1 MKYFLL
7 SILFFTSCQTA
18 HVTSSMPTLLVP
30 VYESKVGTEA
40 IRTHQ
45 SAPICLIINPNS
57 GPGLKGNPEY
67 QKLFN
72 SSTQRVA
79 YIDLKAFPGDGIIT
93 VSKERW
99 KTVDELQR
107 EQSLYKSIY
116 KHNTGWFFDDADKV
130 PSSLMTEIKRWSG
143 KLILNPGYP
152 SAISSGFSSIQWENK
167 DYLKSDSIKNPE
179 KSGVIAL
186 EISENNLKSAIN
198 KNKNLEYFY
207 ASELSDEWQK
217 GQTAYNTLP
226 KYWKKLVEYFGK

>member
-1 MKYFLL
+1 
-7 SILFFTSCQTA
+7 
-18 HVTSSMPTLLVP
+18 VTSSTPTLLVP

-45 SAPICLIINPNS
+45 TASICMILNPDS
-57 GPGLKGNPEY
+57 GPGLKINYEY

-72 SSTQRVA
+72 SPENKVA

-107 EQSLYKSIY
+107 EQALYKSIY

-130 PSSLMTEIKRWSG
+130 PASLMTEIKRWSG

-152 SAISSGFSSIQWENK
+152 STIPSGFSSIQWENK
-167 DYLKSDSIKNPE
+167 DYLKSNFIKNPE

-186 EISENNLKSAIN
+186 EISEKDLKSAID
-198 KNKNLEYFY
+198 KKKNLEYFY
-207 ASELSDEWQK
+207 ASELSDDWQK

>member
-1 MKYFLL
+1 MKCFLL

-30 VYESKVGTEA
+30 VYESRVGTEA
-40 IRTHQ
+40 IRTHKTA
-45 SAPICLIINPNS
+45 SICMILNPDS
-57 GPGLKGNPEY
+57 GPGLKINSEY

-72 SSTQRVA
+72 SSTPRVA
-79 YIDLKAFPGDGIIT
+79 YIDLKAFPGDGIISVAT
-93 VSKERW
+93 ERW
-99 KTVDELQR
+99 KTVDELQK

-116 KHNTGWFFDDADKV
+116 KHNTDWFFDDADKV
-130 PSSLMTEIKRWSG
+130 PSSLMKEIKRWSG

-152 SAISSGFSSIQWENK
+152 SAIPAGFLSIQWENK
-167 DYLKSDSIKNPE
+167 DYLKSNSIKNPE
-179 KSGVIAL
+179 RSGVIAL

-207 ASELSDEWQK
+207 ASELSDDWQK

-226 KYWKKLVEYFGK
+226 KYWKKLVEYFSK